1 MSLEDDD
8 EDYEISNQVLNNY
21 LSQFSDDATNL
32 ELNEFIETS
41 EEPNLTDMLKEAD
54 KETLNTTLTSSDFIP
69 PDAITFFYE
78 PTQINQ
84 SLLTPSNSMS
94 DIDRNIV
101 LNIQLGLLNKL
112 SMREATYIETIQD
125 LLVSNTLTGLVLGSL
140 LGFIVLETDLIFIA
154 SILVWTLG
162 LLVLMFS
169 RLKAL
174 VIHRTLGPLVS
185 IAESYLESIQHMMYY
200 LKENEMV
207 S

>member
-21 LSQFSDDATNL
+21 LSQLSDHVTNI
-32 ELNEFIETS
+32 EPNEFTETN

-54 KETLNTTLTSSDFIP
+54 KETLNTTLTSFDFIP
-69 PDAITFFYE
+69 SYAVTFFYD

-112 SMREATYIETIQD
+112 SIREPAYIEIIQD
-125 LLVSNTLTGLVLGSL
+125 LLISNTLIGLVLGSL
-140 LGFIVLETDLIFIA
+140 FGFIVLERDLIFIA
-154 SILVWTLG
+154 SILVCTLG

-169 RLKAL
+169 RFKAS

-185 IAESYLESIQHMMYY
+185 KAESYLGNIQHMMYY